1 MSEVIRRWLK
11 RRAKPPWISFDSTDI
26 RGFQTLTDAVSA
38 RGKAVP
44 LCWATCDKGLWTG
57 YRSRSD
63 KGLWTGYR
71 SRNAFEGSLPL
82 VLRNMIPSHVPIDW
96 AGCC

>member
-57 YRSRSD
+57 YRSR
-63 KGLWTGYR
+63 
-71 SRNAFEGSLPL
+71 NAFEGSLPL